1 MKKILFLLFIF
12 PLLTSA
18 HTLKG
23 KIVRVSDG
31 DTVVLLDSNNKQH
44 KIRLDGIDA
53 PEKGQA
59 YGNKSKEYLSSL
71 IAGKTVIVEYEK
83 KDMYK
88 RILGTIYYKGK
99 NINEEMVRSGYAW
112 IYYYN
117 KSKHMQELQDEAREN
132 KLGLWNDKDPINPYY
147 YRKSKKNSRSTFSS

>member
-1 MKKILFLLFIF
+1 MRKLILTILFILPIF
-12 PLLTSA
+12 LSA

-44 KIRLDGIDA
+44 KIRLNGIDA

-88 RILGTIYYKGK
+88 RILGTIYHQGK
-99 NINEEMVRSGYAW
+99 NINEEMVRAGYAW

-117 KSKHMQELQDEAREN
+117 KSKEMQQLQDEARKN
-132 KLGLWNDKDPINPYY
+132 KLGLWKDKNPIDPYH
-147 YRKSKKNSRSTFSS
+147 YRKNKKKRTTN